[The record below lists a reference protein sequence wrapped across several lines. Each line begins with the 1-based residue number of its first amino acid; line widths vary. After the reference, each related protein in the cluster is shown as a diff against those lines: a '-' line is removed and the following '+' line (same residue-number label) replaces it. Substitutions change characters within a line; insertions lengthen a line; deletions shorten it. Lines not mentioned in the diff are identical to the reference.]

1 MDLFEVGQ
9 SGAQGE
15 PSLNV
20 NKNFAEKY
28 EAKKRREEL
37 AKREL

>member
-1 MDLFEVGQ
+1 MDLFEAGQ
-9 SGAQGE
+9 NDTSLE
-15 PSLNV
+15 PSLSV

-37 AKREL
+37 SKRE